1 MLADIDVFGWHF
13 EKMIFPEIVRLGP
26 MIEPF
31 RTTSIGKSPDVII
44 LNVFIRKGGP
54 TATKAYEAYLH
65 LILVRPISKRFWEE

>member
-1 MLADIDVFGWHF
+1 MADIDVFGWHF
-13 EKMIFPEIVRLGP
+13 EKMIFPEIVRMGP